1 MRNAIALIVILS
13 GTWLLLSG
21 HTSPLLLS
29 LGLVS
34 VAAIVACAGRLELL
48 DEEGVPVGLLPG
60 LMRYGPWLVIQII
73 RSNLDVAKRIVT
85 PKLPIHPTVIHVDAK
100 DHTEVGRVTYAN
112 SITLTPGTVSVEVGE
127 EKLLV
132 HALVQQTRDD
142 LESNRMLNRVESL
155 RGREKT

>member
-13 GTWLLLSG
+13 STWLLLSG

-34 VAAIVACAGRLELL
+34 VAAIVACAARLELL
-48 DEEGVPVGLLPG
+48 DEEGVPVSLLPG

-85 PKLPIHPTVIHVDAK
+85 PKLPIHPTVIRVDAK

-112 SITLTPGTVSVEVGE
+112 SITLTPGTVSLRVDETE
-127 EKLLV
+127 ITV
-132 HALVQQTRDD
+132 HALT
-142 LESNRMLNRVESL
+142 LEAGEDVARGAIDRRVTALERRS
-155 RGREKT
+155 

>member
-21 HTSPLLLS
+21 HTNPLLLS

-34 VAAIVACAGRLELL
+34 VAAIVACAARLELL

-60 LMRYGPWLVIQII
+60 LMRYGPWLFIQII
-73 RSNLDVAKRIVT
+73 RSNLDVAKRIIT

-112 SITLTPGTVSVEVGE
+112 SITLTPGTISLDVSEDAIE
-127 EKLLV
+127 V
-132 HALVQQTRDD
+132 HALTEEAAKDLMSGEMGRRVQRTERQ
-142 LESNRMLNRVESL
+142 
-155 RGREKT
+155 

>member
-34 VAAIVACAGRLELL
+34 VAAIVACAARLELL
-48 DEEGVPVGLLPG
+48 DEEGMPVGLLPG

-112 SITLTPGTVSVEVGE
+112 SITLTPGTLSVVVDEHE
-127 EKLLV
+127 IEV
-132 HALVQQTRDD
+132 HALEPATLDALDD
-142 LESNRMLNRVESL
+142 GSMRRKVEAL
-155 RGREKT
+155 HR

>member
-1 MRNAIALIVILS
+1 MRNTLALIVILS
-13 GTWLLLSG
+13 STWLLFSG

-29 LGLVS
+29 LGLIS
-34 VAAIVACAGRLELL
+34 VAAIVACAARLELL

-73 RSNLDVAKRIVT
+73 RSNLDVAKRIVN

-112 SITLTPGTVSVEVGE
+112 SITLTPGTISLDVSEDAIE
-127 EKLLV
+127 V
-132 HALVQQTRDD
+132 HALTEEAAKDLMSGEMGRRVQRTERQ
-142 LESNRMLNRVESL
+142 
-155 RGREKT
+155 

>member
-1 MRNAIALIVILS
+1 MRNTLALIVILS
-13 GTWLLLSG
+13 GTWLLFSG

-29 LGLVS
+29 LGLIS
-34 VAAIVACAGRLELL
+34 VAAIVACAARLELL

-73 RSNLDVAKRIVT
+73 RSNLDVAKRIVN

-112 SITLTPGTVSVEVGE
+112 SITLTPGTISLDVSEDAIE
-127 EKLLV
+127 V
-132 HALVQQTRDD
+132 HALTEEAAKDLMSGEMGRRVQRTERQ
-142 LESNRMLNRVESL
+142 
-155 RGREKT
+155 

>member
-1 MRNAIALIVILS
+1 MRNTLALIVILS

-34 VAAIVACAGRLELL
+34 VAAIVACAARLELL

-73 RSNLDVAKRIVT
+73 RSNLDVAKRIVN
-85 PKLPIHPTVIHVDAK
+85 PKLPIRPTVIHVDATG
-100 DHTEVGRVTYAN
+100 HTEVGRVTYAN
-112 SITLTPGTVSVEVGE
+112 SITLTPGTISLDVSEDTIE
-127 EKLLV
+127 V
-132 HALVQQTRDD
+132 HALTEEAANDLMAGEMGRRVQRTERQ
-142 LESNRMLNRVESL
+142 
-155 RGREKT
+155 

>member
-13 GTWLLLSG
+13 GMWLLLSG

-34 VAAIVACAGRLELL
+34 VAAIVACAARLELL

-112 SITLTPGTVSVEVGE
+112 SITLTPGTISLDVSEDAIE
-127 EKLLV
+127 V
-132 HALVQQTRDD
+132 HALTEEAAKDLMSGEMGRRVQRTERQ
-142 LESNRMLNRVESL
+142 
-155 RGREKT
+155 